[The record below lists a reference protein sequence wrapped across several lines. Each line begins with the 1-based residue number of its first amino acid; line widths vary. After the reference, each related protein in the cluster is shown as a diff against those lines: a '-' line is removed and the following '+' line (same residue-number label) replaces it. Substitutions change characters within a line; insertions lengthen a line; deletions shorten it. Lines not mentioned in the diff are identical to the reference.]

1 MRIGHLVQNNTFFH
15 GPRFH
20 KSSHTHTNGTL
31 SINRLKVSFYRH
43 RFLLQGLYR
52 VSSYLLGPKCL
63 HPKVVFFN
71 LREDLAVDCDGNTF
85 SPREVRT
92 Q

>member
-1 MRIGHLVQNNTFFH
+1 
-15 GPRFH
+15 
-20 KSSHTHTNGTL
+20 
-31 SINRLKVSFYRH
+31 
-43 RFLLQGLYR
+43 LQGLHR

-71 LREDLAVDCDGNTF
+71 LREDLAVDCDGSTY